1 MNRHN
6 RVNAQTVF
14 THTLKFS
21 FIKLALGAG
30 MLLVS
35 GILLA
40 VFLGIGMLIGEDV
53 IVVMFIGWF
62 AISGFIN
69 FFLTRY
75 VGYLVKA
82 GHIAVITEA
91 VTTGRIPEDQLNYA
105 INRVKK
111 RFATANI
118 YFIIDSFISGAV
130 KQLQHIIERAGNLF
144 GMVPGMGAVA
154 AIVKLFIDISLGYI
168 DECCLGYT
176 FYNEEQNVYKSA
188 ADGVVIYYQN
198 WKKLLKNAAVTTLTV
213 IISFIITAVILFFL
227 FLALFEVFAPDM
239 KVILALIFAGFLSYV
254 VKYAFI
260 DSWILVKIIAA
271 YMELAP
277 QTEITYDLYGK
288 LSGYS
293 KKFKNLFI
301 KGQQTGGVTSNYF
314 AGAEA
319 GNAYSSQQ
327 RTTQQPRYPGQNTA
341 QRPPATTR
349 QQQKPVFCSDCGSKN
364 KVGTE
369 FCENCGFKIG

>member
-21 FIKLALGAG
+21 LIKLALGAG

-53 IVVMFIGWF
+53 IVVMFIVWI
-62 AISGFIN
+62 AISGLIN
-69 FFLTRY
+69 FFFTRY
-75 VGYLVKA
+75 IGYLVKA
-82 GHIAVITEA
+82 GHIAVITDSI
-91 VTTGRIPEDQLNYA
+91 TTGRIPDDQLNYA

-144 GMVPGMGAVA
+144 GAVPGMGAVT

-213 IISFIITAVILFFL
+213 IISFIITALILFFL
-227 FLALFEVFAPDM
+227 FLALFGLFAPDM

-254 VKYAFI
+254 IKYAFI
-260 DSWILVKIIAA
+260 DSWILVKTMTA

-277 QTEITYDLYGK
+277 NAEITYDLYGK

-293 KKFKNLFI
+293 KKFKDLFV
-301 KGQQTGGVTSNYF
+301 KGQQTGGVTTNYI
-314 AGAEA
+314 AGATA
-319 GNAYSSQQ
+319 GNSNSSQQ
-327 RTTQQPRYPGQNTA
+327 QRYPGQNTA
-341 QRPPATTR
+341 QRPQATT
-349 QQQKPVFCSDCGSKN
+349 QQPKPVFCSDCGSKN
-364 KVGTE
+364 KAGTK
-369 FCENCGFKIG
+369 FCDNCGFKIG